1 MNNIDYNLNNLN
13 EAKGIFAAI
22 IGAVTGMIVW
32 TSMKVYKK
40 VLKTGKSIY
49 LKKYLDSVEEQIVNG
64 TKSDKPDGFIKI
76 INVAKNELINDYK
89 KNQKLLNSIKS
100 ELKKS
105 DKNIPSS
112 IRLISNSQESFKRKY
127 INNVKDLMDSLIK
140 QYDSQIIAS
149 IDSFNEKYNKKVGD
163 LKKLDGDKLKKTWE
177 SYKNNIED
185 KKNDLIEEF
194 EKSNEFKSLYNLLFG
209 EMNKLKKELE
219 YYSDTENK
227 DFLELQKILI
237 IQPLNAGVIN
247 DNKNGPLELN
257 VDYLISSK
265 DFRKNKNITDNYS
278 AIIMTFD
285 KKVYETTINEFNKFY
300 KTNNI
305 DNIIKY
311 VDKIKNDLNNLGQT
325 YTIVNKDTNIL
336 LKGDNNGNRFNTNI
350 TYHSKQNGEG
360 NIIYKNIPIL
370 NRYGDEEEVDSE
382 SDNQGN
388 NIYVIG
394 VIGLVNDNKK
404 IYKIFYDGQVY
415 LSNNTSGKYS
425 ISFKNE

>member
-22 IGAVTGMIVW
+22 IGAVTGMIAW
-32 TSMKVYKK
+32 TSIKVYKK

-64 TKSDKPDGFIKI
+64 TKSDQPDGFNKI

-237 IQPLNAGVIN
+237 VQPLNAGVIN

-311 VDKIKNDLNNLGQT
+311 VDKIKNDLNNSGQT

-370 NRYGDEEEVDSE
+370 NRYGDEEEVNSE

-388 NIYVIG
+388 NIYIIG

>member
-64 TKSDKPDGFIKI
+64 TKSDKPDGFVKI

-127 INNVKDLMDSLIK
+127 INNVKNLMDSLIK

-149 IDSFNEKYNKKVGD
+149 IDSFNEKYNKKVSD

-237 IQPLNAGVIN
+237 VQPLNAGIIN

-336 LKGDNNGNRFNTNI
+336 LKGDNNGNRFNTSI

-370 NRYGDEEEVDSE
+370 NRYGDEEEVGSD
-382 SDNQGN
+382 SDNHGN